1 MQLNGKKKLDFEE
14 IVKLFLNHSPARVQ
28 LSEAE
33 EALRSLL
40 DLQGISSA
48 EVAIKSSDLIKI
60 LTEEGESVS
69 EENAKVYIKQLLGNT
84 SQVFM
89 DDLLKNYLK
98 LTDGFNLN
106 ALM

>member
-1 MQLNGKKKLDFEE
+1 
-14 IVKLFLNHSPARVQ
+14 
-28 LSEAE
+28 
-33 EALRSLL
+33 LL

-48 EVAIKSSDLIKI
+48 EVAINSSDLIKI